1 MVWSIIIWKLL
12 TCWSHQITEWWQ
24 IQQKWNNQRI
34 FRIRHQFHN
43 TAVNFR
49 LMCCPQ
55 MIQNSNHRTDFCT
68 FILGFKTNRQ
78 NSGDTRYVYLIWKRH
93 TQKGFGTMVSKAV
106 RNSRACSRASSITF
120 CLPLKKDSFDFFA
133 SFFIICNQYEWQMA
147 LITRWWKKN
156 QEYE

>member
-1 MVWSIIIWKLL
+1 MVWKIIIWKLL
-12 TCWSHQITEWWQ
+12 TCRSHQITEWWQ

-55 MIQNSNHRTDFCT
+55 MIQNSNHRTDFRT

-78 NSGDTRYVYLIWKRH
+78 NSGNTRYVLFHLQNTYPKRSWHYGFQSCNEFKSMQNSKLYYLVCPQKKAHLILLHLFVLFATYRH
-93 TQKGFGTMVSKAV
+93 A
-106 RNSRACSRASSITF
+106 
-120 CLPLKKDSFDFFA
+120 
-133 SFFIICNQYEWQMA
+133 EW
-147 LITRWWKKN
+147 L
-156 QEYE
+156 